1 MTAEQLSKEQLKELA
16 RSVVV
21 AQGNGFIKELLR
33 NVGGKIGTTKVAFAT
48 NLEAAIDNELITQ
61 DVFES
66 WLKEIEGWGDQ
77 HLYIVKPP
85 DLNPASLSES
95 VDASQ
100 YAACL
105 DAVASLDFPEDLQL
119 KHITLDAVGLSIAW
133 HQGKEGWNRY
143 RGKDFIKDEGLE
155 RFRFDAFRQRLDRS
169 VVRYEWR
176 FDSPYCVILIHRNTE
191 IDHDEVFAKIA
202 ATLADFGC
210 PHVPFARI
218 SMSEAVKRAA
228 REHSSVH
235 STRFETD
242 GGFVEMASTLPEGG
256 IGTVEPVRLVLHSV
270 DSAQFARAQGMLHFI
285 AEEHGV
291 SRKIA
296 VQVYGEDARLRIWAQ
311 CKRDDVFQILSM
323 LWAFNSAG

>member
-1 MTAEQLSKEQLKELA
+1 MSAEQLSKNQLKELA

-33 NVGGKIGTTKVAFAT
+33 NVGGKIGTTKETFAA
-48 NLEAAIDNELITQ
+48 NLETAIDDELITQ
-61 DVFES
+61 EVFES

-85 DLNPASLSES
+85 DLDPAGLSES

-100 YAACL
+100 HAACL
-105 DAVASLDFPEDLQL
+105 DAAASLDFPEDLEL
-119 KHITLDAVGLSIAW
+119 KHIALDATGLSIAW

-143 RGKDFIKDEGLE
+143 RGKDFIEDEGLE

-191 IDHDEVFAKIA
+191 IDHGEVFAQIT

-210 PHVPFARI
+210 PHVPFDRI

-242 GGFVEMASTLPEGG
+242 GGFVEMASTLAEGG
-256 IGTVEPVRLVLHSV
+256 IDTVEPVRLVLHSV

-296 VQVYGEDARLRIWAQ
+296 VQVYGEEARLRIWAQ

-323 LWAFNSAG
+323 LWDFNAAA